1 MKKPL
6 PRTITKKP
14 MGAQPSANDI
24 NRLVEL
30 FNQQKNDELE
40 KSARALL
47 VKFPKSGF
55 IWKILGAVLQRLGRL
70 DESLEAKKKSA
81 LLLPNDAEASYNL
94 GNALNTSGQ
103 YDEAEK
109 SYRRALQID
118 AKCKKANYNLAI
130 VLTKSFNH
138 HFTSKMLL

>member
-47 VKFPKSGF
+47 VKFLYETQALK
-55 IWKILGAVLQRLGRL
+55 VHLGRL
-70 DESLEAKKKSA
+70 
-81 LLLPNDAEASYNL
+81 
-94 GNALNTSGQ
+94 
-103 YDEAEK
+103 
-109 SYRRALQID
+109 LQRHGFE
-118 AKCKKANYNLAI
+118 NQR
-130 VLTKSFNH
+130 SH
-138 HFTSKMLL
+138 